1 MSLSGTSFEKK
12 QKPIPPQGPQVALC
26 YSIIDLGTH
35 MKSFQ
40 GQEPKPTAL
49 LHISWEF
56 PNLPKVVFNEGEQPK
71 PYGIF
76 QEYSTS
82 MGDKAKLPKLLAAW
96 RGVPCKDLASEL
108 PVFLGQPCLINVEY
122 KQDKQRP
129 DITYANVSMNGLG
142 VMRLPAGTPVGP
154 MSNPK
159 IFFNLDH
166 YSHAQFALLPK
177 WIQKK
182 IMSSLEWSGIVAK
195 FGMPP
200 APTETQFKSPEP
212 TTGFENQSAYQQQAI
227 NTFGGQPS
235 FGTPAPQTSPQG
247 FQTNVSI
254 PATNQPSFGGEPLPS
269 NPFAGGD
276 TPPF

>member
-1 MSLSGTSFEKK
+1 MSLSGQAFEKK
-12 QKPIPPQGPQVALC
+12 QKPIPPQGPQVAIC

-40 GQEPKPTAL
+40 GQDPKPTPL

-82 MGDKAKLPKLLAAW
+82 MGDKAKLPKLLSAW
-96 RGVPCKDLASEL
+96 RGVPCKDLATEL
-108 PVFLGQPCLINVEY
+108 PQFLGQPCLINVEY

-129 DITYANVSMNGLG
+129 DITYANVAMNGLG
-142 VMRLPAGTPVGP
+142 VMRLPAGTPVGVV
-154 MSNPK
+154 SNPK
-159 IFFNLDH
+159 VFFNLDH
-166 YSHAQFALLPK
+166 YSHAQFATLPK

-195 FGMPP
+195 FGPLP

-212 TTGFENQSAYQQQAI
+212 QAQAWEQPAAQAAPQ
-227 NTFGGQPS
+227 QPS
-235 FGTPAPQTSPQG
+235 FGAPQVNTNPQG

-254 PATNQPSFGGEPLPS
+254 PPPQQQAPSFGGEIING
-269 NPFAGGD
+269 NPFDAGSA
-276 TPPF
+276 PPF

>member
-12 QKPIPPQGPQVALC
+12 QKPLPPQGPQVALC

-40 GQEPKPTAL
+40 GQEPKATPL

-82 MGDKAKLPKLLAAW
+82 MGDKAKLPKLLSAW
-96 RGVPCKDLASEL
+96 RGVPCKDLATEL
-108 PVFLGQPCLINVEY
+108 PQFLGQPCLINVEY

-129 DITYANVSMNGLG
+129 DITYANVAMNGLG
-142 VMRLPAGTPVGP
+142 VMRLPAGTPVNP
-154 MSNPK
+154 ISNPK
-159 IFFNLDH
+159 VFFNLDH
-166 YSHAQFALLPK
+166 YSHAQFAVLPK

-195 FGMPP
+195 FGPPP

-212 TTGFENQSAYQQQAI
+212 QAQAWEQPAVQAAHQ
-227 NTFGGQPS
+227 QPS
-235 FGTPAPQTSPQG
+235 FGAPQVNTSPQG

-254 PATNQPSFGGEPLPS
+254 PPPQQQAPSFGGEIING
-269 NPFAGGD
+269 NPFEAGN